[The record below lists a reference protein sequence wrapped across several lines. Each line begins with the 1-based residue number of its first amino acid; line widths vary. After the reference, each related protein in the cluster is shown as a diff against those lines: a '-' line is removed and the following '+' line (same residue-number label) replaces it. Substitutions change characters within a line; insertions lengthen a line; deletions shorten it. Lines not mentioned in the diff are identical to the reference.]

1 MQFKLGLIVNPV
13 AGLGGSVAL
22 KGSDGEDTAA
32 KAIALGAEP
41 KSNSRTKAALEVLV
55 PHQSN
60 ITIYTV
66 NDEMGSKQQKRWALI
81 RKWFIKVTH
90 PQPVTILRLQLVY
103 YSYKVLI

>member
-41 KSNSRTKAALEVLV
+41 KAPRSLLTSPRYPRPCRGA
-55 PHQSN
+55 
-60 ITIYTV
+60 
-66 NDEMGSKQQKRWALI
+66 G
-81 RKWFIKVTH
+81 
-90 PQPVTILRLQLVY
+90 QPAGPRRRPPRRHGPGDWPP
-103 YSYKVLI
+103 